1 MRASSVAILLVAI
14 VMGGS
19 AAFLAR
25 AWLLGQAQSTHDAP
39 TATVVVAAAPLQF
52 GSAISEDKV
61 AEVRWGAEA
70 LPPGAFATKQE
81 LLKDGRRVAIATIER
96 GEPVLRSRVTAP
108 GQRGSLSMLLEG
120 GKRAV
125 TVRVDDVRGVAGFIQ
140 PNDSVDVVLIRTEG
154 GVSAQGYSDVILQN
168 MKVLAIDQLV
178 GQQIEQASASV
189 KAVTLEV
196 TAEEAQKLLLAT
208 NIGRLSLILRQ
219 PGEPAAS
226 TGRRITEKDLAESP
240 EPVKVEVPV
249 VSAPDPNTSTIV
261 ILRGGKREEY
271 TVRRY

>member
-14 VMGGS
+14 LMGGF

-25 AWLLGQAQSTHDAP
+25 TWLLGQAQATHETP
-39 TATVVVAAAPLQF
+39 TATIVVAAAPLQF
-52 GSAISEDKV
+52 GTVISEDKV
-61 AEVRWGAEA
+61 AEVQWGAEA
-70 LPPGAFATKQE
+70 LPPGAFATRQE
-81 LLKDGRRVAIATIER
+81 LLKDGRRVAIASAER
-96 GEPVLRSRVTAP
+96 GEPVLRSRITAP
-108 GQRGSLSMLLEG
+108 GQRGSLSMLLDG

-154 GVSAQGYSDVILQN
+154 GANGQGYSDVILQN

-178 GQQIEQASASV
+178 GQQVEQASASV

-219 PGEPAAS
+219 PGEAVANA
-226 TGRRITEKDLAESP
+226 GRRITEKDLADLP
-240 EPVKVEVPV
+240 EPPKVETPV
-249 VSAPDPNTSTIV
+249 VAADPNTSTIV